1 MKPIAF
7 KKSLLALAIGTLAQ
21 QAFALDYD
29 VSNGAREFSSQTIS
43 GSLQLV
49 GSRTA
54 KLSGNDLGIQVRNST
69 IGGDFVN
76 NSNISLDANGFR
88 IYGIGIQRDFA
99 PALQST
105 INGNVINN
113 GTLDL
118 HNAGDAEGFEIGHS
132 TISGSVI
139 NNGNILLTMASNING
154 FGSPEAMYLHG
165 TQIRG
170 DVINN
175 GTISAIGKYATGLIF
190 DADGPNKISIGG
202 KIINTGTIRAEGDEA
217 FAFDFETD
225 TVKGVTIENSG
236 TISSKGKA
244 SQAFSLFFLQV
255 DQVLNTGTIEAHGAD
270 AVAFK
275 TDEAL
280 FTTTNPSGSRGLVN
294 RGTIYSDGTAIRA
307 TTTQTSPFEINQQAG
322 SITSASGTAISGN
335 GVASLNWTGGTIQ
348 GDVLGVTGTAVAGN
362 ATLIGAHRIDSNVSV
377 NSGTFGLTTQGASIG
392 GNLAVANG
400 AALGMQLSNA
410 TQPSTPY
417 LTVGGNASF
426 ANGSRI
432 QLGAEPG
439 NFTATAAG
447 TQYTLV
453 SANQVTNNGLTV
465 ASSSPLLSVRS
476 YTSDNNTVKA
486 VVTVQSDQQV
496 GQELGAVGASTND
509 VSSLNAFKRGVLG
522 TLAADDPLFQA
533 FTSASSPQ
541 ALARLSQSLVPES
554 NGGAVTAAMAGQSA
568 TSAAIG
574 GRLSGQRNGLS
585 SGDVLIE
592 TGIWIQGLTG
602 NADQSTRDGIAG
614 YSSNTS
620 GIAIGA
626 DGKLNPNTTL
636 GLAYSYA
643 NTNVGSDN
651 GNRTDVQSH
660 LFTLYGSWNS
670 GNWFTDGNLSYG
682 RSSNEGKRY
691 ILGTQA
697 KGDYDS
703 DLIALNALSGYT
715 FQLNRQLILEPRV
728 AARYANVRTDAF
740 SEHGSVAALRN
751 GSQRYEQG
759 EVGAG
764 LRLAADLPLFQGTLK
779 PEATLMAYHD
789 LIGDRISQTSAFV
802 RGGDNFI
809 VTGASPVR
817 DTYEG
822 TLGASYALDAFT
834 VGATYGYQAKS
845 GYDANSLVLKARYDF

>member
-1 MKPIAF
+1 MKLKTF
-7 KKSLLALAIGTLAQ
+7 KKSLLAISIGAIAQ
-21 QAFALDYD
+21 QSFALSYD
-29 VSNGAREFSSQTIS
+29 VSGGARDFSNQTINDGFQLSGSRTGTLTSNESNIQLRGSSVTGDFLNSSTISVDGNGFRVIGVGVQPGFNSGLTRIS
-43 GSLQLV
+43 GS
-49 GSRTA
+49 
-54 KLSGNDLGIQVRNST
+54 
-69 IGGDFVN
+69 
-76 NSNISLDANGFR
+76 
-88 IYGIGIQRDFA
+88 
-99 PALQST
+99 
-105 INGNVINN
+105 VINT
-113 GTLDL
+113 GTIELR
-118 HNAGDAEGFEIGHS
+118 NAGNAEGFEIGH
-132 TISGSVI
+132 TIIGGSII
-139 NNGNILLTMASNING
+139 NNGTIFVSRSPSSLYG
-154 FGSPEAMYLHG
+154 EPEAMYIHG
-165 TQIRG
+165 AQIAG

-175 GTISAIGKYATGLIF
+175 GTISAVGYETTALIF
-190 DADGPNKISIGG
+190 DVDTPNVLSIGG
-202 KIINTGTIRAEGDEA
+202 KIINNGTIKTVGDESI
-217 FAFDFETD
+217 AFDLEAT
-225 TVKGVTIENSG
+225 TTGGVTIENSG
-236 TISSKGKA
+236 LISSTGQA
-244 SQAFSLFFLQV
+244 SNALSFYDAQI
-255 DQVLNTGTIEAHGAD
+255 DQILNTGTIEARGQD
-270 AVAFK
+270 AIAFH
-275 TDEAL
+275 THDAL
-280 FTTTNPSGSRGLVN
+280 YTTTNPTGARGLVN
-294 RGTIYSDGTAIRA
+294 RGVIYSDGVAILAER
-307 TTTQTSPFEINQQAG
+307 TQTAPFEINQQAG

-348 GDVLGVTGTAVAGN
+348 GDILGVTGTTVAGN
-362 ATLIGAHRIDSNVSV
+362 ATFVGAHVIKSNVNV
-377 NSGTFGLTTQGASIG
+377 NSGTFGLTTQGSSIG

-410 TQPSTPY
+410 TLPTTPY
-417 LTVGGNASF
+417 LTVAGNASF

-439 NFTATAAG
+439 NFTATTAG

-465 ASSSPLLSVRS
+465 TSSSPLLAVRS

-496 GQELGAVGASTND
+496 GQELGAAGASTND
-509 VSSLNAFKRGVLG
+509 VSALNAFKRGVLG

-585 SGDVLIE
+585 SGDVLTD

-682 RSSNEGKRY
+682 RSNNEGKRY

-740 SEHGSVAALRN
+740 NEHGSVAALSN

-759 EVGAG
+759 DLGAG

-789 LIGDRISQTSAFV
+789 VIGDRISQTSAFV
-802 RGGDNFI
+802 RGGDSFI

-817 DTYEG
+817 DSYEG
-822 TLGASYALDAFT
+822 TLGVSYALDAFT

-845 GYDANSLVLKARYDF
+845 GYDADSLVLKARYDF

>member
-1 MKPIAF
+1 MKPDLF
-7 KKSLLALAIGTLAQ
+7 KKTSLAIVIGTLAQ
-21 QAFALDYD
+21 HAFALDYD
-29 VSNGAREFSSQTIS
+29 VSNGPRTFANQTIS
-43 GSLQLV
+43 GPLQLI

-54 KLSGNDLGIQVRNST
+54 TLSARDQGFQVDNSS
-69 IGGDFVN
+69 IVGDVVN
-76 NSNISLDANGFR
+76 NSNISLDANGFTTFV
-88 IYGIGIQRDFA
+88 IGVQNYQYNNKN
-99 PALQST
+99 QSK

-113 GTLDL
+113 GNIDL
-118 HNAGDAEGFEIGHS
+118 RNAGSAEIFEVGNAI
-132 TISGSVI
+132 ISGSVI
-139 NNGNILLTMASNING
+139 NNGKISATRTTATSYG
-154 FGSPEAMYLHG
+154 EPEAIYIHG
-165 TQIRG
+165 AQIAG

-175 GTISAIGKYATGLIF
+175 GTINAFGKDSTGLIF
-190 DADGPNKISIGG
+190 DGPGNLSIGG
-202 KIINTGTIRAEGDEA
+202 KIINTGTIHAEGEKA
-217 FAFDFETD
+217 EAFDFEATAN
-225 TVKGVTIENSG
+225 KSVTIENRA
-236 TISSKGKA
+236 TISSVGQA
-244 SQAFSLFFLQV
+244 SQAVSLFEGPF
-255 DQVLNTGTIEAHGAD
+255 DQILNTGTID
-270 AVAFK
+270 ARGQNAQAIHIEK
-275 TDEAL
+275 AN
-280 FTTTNPSGSRGLVN
+280 FTTTNPSGSRGLIN
-294 RGTIYSDGTAIRA
+294 QGTIYSDGTAILA
-307 TTTQTSPFEINQQAG
+307 TDTQTSPFEINQQAG
-322 SITSASGTAISGN
+322 SITSASGTAISGHN
-335 GVASLNWTGGTIQ
+335 VASLNWTGGQIQ
-348 GDVLGVTGTAVAGN
+348 GDILGVTGTTVAGN
-362 ATLIGAHRIDSNVSV
+362 ATFVGAHHIDSDVNV

-400 AALGMQLSNA
+400 AALGLQLSNA
-410 TQPSTPY
+410 TQPTTPY

-432 QLGAEPG
+432 QLTAEPG

-453 SANQVTNNGLTV
+453 SANQVTNSGLTV
-465 ASSSPLLSVRS
+465 ASSSPLLAVSS
-476 YTSDNNTVKA
+476 YSSDNKTVKA

-496 GQELGAVGASTND
+496 SQELGAAGASPND
-509 VSSLNAFKRGVLG
+509 VRALNAFKNGVLG
-522 TLAADDPLFQA
+522 TLSSTDPLFQA
-533 FTSASSPQ
+533 FTSTSSPQ
-541 ALARLSQSLVPES
+541 TLARLSESLTPES
-554 NGGAVTAAMAGQSA
+554 NGGAVSAALAGQSA

-585 SGDVLIE
+585 SGDVLTD

-602 NADQSTRDGIAG
+602 SADQSTRDGIAG

-626 DGKLNPNTTL
+626 DGKLNPATTL

-651 GNRTDVQSH
+651 GNKTNVQSH
-660 LFTLYGSWNS
+660 LFTLYGSWTS

-691 ILGTQA
+691 IVGTEA
-697 KGDYDS
+697 KGDYDG

-715 FQLNRQLILEPRV
+715 FQLNRQLVLEPRV
-728 AARYANVRTDAF
+728 AARYANVQTDAYT
-740 SEHGSVAALRN
+740 EHGSVAALRN

-802 RGGDNFI
+802 RGGNSFI

-817 DTYEG
+817 DSYEG
-822 TLGASYALDAFT
+822 TLGVNYAIDAFT
-834 VGATYGYQAKS
+834 FGATYGYQAKS
-845 GYDANSLVLKARYDF
+845 GYDANSMVLKARYDF

>member
-1 MKPIAF
+1 MKADLF
-7 KKSLLALAIGTLAQ
+7 KKTSLAIIIGTLAQ
-21 QAFALDYD
+21 QALALDYD
-29 VSNGAREFSSQTIS
+29 VSNGPTTFSNQTIN
-43 GSLQLV
+43 GPLQLV
-49 GSRTA
+49 GSRNAT
-54 KLSGNDLGIQVRNST
+54 LSNNDLGVQVKNST
-69 IGGDFVN
+69 IAGDFVN
-76 NSNISLDANGFR
+76 NSNISLDGNGFR

-99 PALQST
+99 PTLQST
-105 INGNVINN
+105 ISGNVINN

-118 HNAGDAEGFEIGHS
+118 HNAGDAEGFELGHS

-139 NNGNILLTMASNING
+139 NNGKILLKMGSSING

-165 TQIRG
+165 TKISG

-175 GTISAIGKYATGLIF
+175 GTISAIGQYATGLIF
-190 DADGPNKISIGG
+190 DADGPNKIAIGG
-202 KIINTGTIRAEGDEA
+202 KIINTGTISVEGDES
-217 FAFDFETD
+217 FAFDFETE

-236 TISSKGKA
+236 TISSTGKK
-244 SQAFSLFFLQV
+244 SQAFSLFDLQV
-255 DQVLNTGTIEAHGAD
+255 DQVLNTGTIEARGAD
-270 AVAFK
+270 AIAFK
-275 TDEAL
+275 ADGAL
-280 FTTTNPSGSRGLVN
+280 FTTANPTGSRGLVN
-294 RGTIYSDGTAIRA
+294 RGTIYSDGIAIQA
-307 TTTQTSPFEINQQAG
+307 TSDQTSPFEINQQAG

-335 GVASLNWTGGTIQ
+335 NVASLNWTGGQIQ
-348 GDVLGVTGTAVAGN
+348 GDILGVTGTTVAGN
-362 ATLIGAHRIDSNVSV
+362 ATFVGAHHIDSGVNV
-377 NSGTFGLTTQGASIG
+377 NSGTFGLTAQGASIG

-400 AALGMQLSNA
+400 AALGLQLSNA
-410 TQPSTPY
+410 TQPTTPY

-432 QLGAEPG
+432 QLTAEPG
-439 NFTATAAG
+439 NFTATSAG

-465 ASSSPLLSVRS
+465 ASSSPLLSVSS
-476 YTSDNNTVKA
+476 YSSDNKTVKA

-496 GQELGAVGASTND
+496 SQELGAAGASPND
-509 VSSLNAFKRGVLG
+509 VRALNAFKNGVLG
-522 TLAADDPLFQA
+522 TLSSTDPLFQA
-533 FTSASSPQ
+533 FTSTSSPQ
-541 ALARLSQSLVPES
+541 TLARLSESLTPES
-554 NGGAVTAAMAGQSA
+554 NGGAVSAALAGQSA

-585 SGDVLIE
+585 SGDVLTD

-626 DGKLNPNTTL
+626 DGKLNPATTL

-651 GNRTDVQSH
+651 GNKTNVQSH
-660 LFTLYGSWNS
+660 LFTLYGSWTS

-691 ILGTQA
+691 IVGTEA
-697 KGDYDS
+697 KGDYDG
-703 DLIALNALSGYT
+703 DLVALNALSGYT
-715 FQLNRQLILEPRV
+715 FQLNRQLILEPRI
-728 AARYANVRTDAF
+728 AARYANVQTDAYT
-740 SEHGSVAALRN
+740 EHGSVAALRN

-802 RGGDNFI
+802 RGGNSFI

-817 DTYEG
+817 DSYEG
-822 TLGASYALDAFT
+822 TLGVNYAVDAFT
-834 VGATYGYQAKS
+834 FGATYGYQAKS
-845 GYDANSLVLKARYDF
+845 GYDANSMVLKARYDF